1 MEHEKQLIPE
11 ECKRRVKKK
20 KKCDENLIPRD
31 NWIVPGCWNLRK
43 QVYGILGQSNIE
55 LVFALD

>member
-31 NWIVPGCWNLRK
+31 NWIVPGC
-43 QVYGILGQSNIE
+43 
-55 LVFALD
+55 